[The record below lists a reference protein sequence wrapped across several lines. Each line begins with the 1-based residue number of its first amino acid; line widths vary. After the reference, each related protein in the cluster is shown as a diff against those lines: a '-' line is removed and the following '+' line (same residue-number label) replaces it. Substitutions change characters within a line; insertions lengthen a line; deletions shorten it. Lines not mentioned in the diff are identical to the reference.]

1 MTTTILAAVSGGTA
15 SAGAVEIGCRLAK
28 RFDAHIEGFH
38 VMPDPR
44 QFIMAA
50 GFDVPVTG
58 DLVDRLIDDGKQVA
72 AKAKADFEAAASRN
86 GLPVG
91 KIGGRNAPSASWRE
105 ESGYA
110 PIVVAERG
118 RFFDLVVL
126 GRSDRVIDQ
135 PHTDAVEQ
143 TLARSGRPVLL
154 APTQVPAS
162 FGEIIAVGW
171 DGSASAVHALS
182 GTLKLLAAAQRVVV
196 ITVGKANGASG
207 GADVVEYLSWHG
219 IAAQLRQVQPV
230 QRVAAGELLLAGARE
245 ADADL
250 LVMGGYGHA
259 PWREVLFGGATR
271 QIVSNSLLPVLL
283 AH

>member
-38 VMPDPR
+38 VTPDPR

-50 GFDVPVTG
+50 GFDVPVTA
-58 DLVDRLIDDGKQVA
+58 DLVDRLIDDGKQIA

-91 KIGGRNAPSASWRE
+91 KIGGRNAPSASWRA

-110 PIVVAERG
+110 PSAVAERG

-126 GRSDRVIDQ
+126 GRSGRVVDQ

-143 TLARSGRPVLL
+143 TLIRSGRPVLL
-154 APTQVPAS
+154 APAKVPAS

-182 GTLKLLAAAQRVVV
+182 GTLKLLAAARRVVV

-207 GADVVEYLSWHG
+207 GAEVIEYLSWHG
-219 IAAQLRQVQPV
+219 IAAQPRQVQPA
-230 QRVAAGELLLAGARE
+230 QGVAAGEMLLAGARE
-245 ADADL
+245 VDADL
-250 LVMGGYGHA
+250 LIMGGYGHA
-259 PWREVLFGGATR
+259 PWREVLFGGVTR